1 MAFMIAVG
9 LGFAAL
15 ILKPEPTGSGQ
26 TKAESGHAA
35 HAEGESESPGKA
47 GAEDVHA
54 ETDKPENPETTDE
67 RIAMDAHRIEA
78 AGIVLAR
85 AEPSVIRRQVTLPGE
100 IKFNEDRTAHVVPRV
115 AGIVESVSAQ
125 LGQTVRKGQTLAVLS
140 SVAVSDLRSESQTA
154 QRRLA
159 LARTTYEREKKLWQ
173 DRISAEQDYLQ
184 AQQQFEEAR
193 IAASNASQKLKA
205 IDAAGSGD
213 LARYVLRAPM
223 DGVVVGKHLAAGE
236 SVTEDATVFT
246 VSDLRTVWA
255 EIGVPASELA
265 LVKVGTPVTVAAAA
279 FDSVAEG
286 QVSYVG
292 ALLGEQT
299 RTATARVSLPNPDGA
314 WRPGL
319 FVNVGVTA
327 SEDRVPVTVLTRA
340 IQRVE
345 GNDTSVFIPVEGGF
359 TALPIRVGRS
369 DGERTEVLEGLPPGQ
384 AYVGEGSFMLKAEQG
399 KSSAEHAH

>member
-1 MAFMIAVG
+1 MC
-9 LGFAAL
+9 
-15 ILKPEPTGSGQ
+15 
-26 TKAESGHAA
+26 
-35 HAEGESESPGKA
+35 
-47 GAEDVHA
+47 
-54 ETDKPENPETTDE
+54 
-67 RIAMDAHRIEA
+67 
-78 AGIVLAR
+78 
-85 AEPSVIRRQVTLPGE
+85 IR
-100 IKFNEDRTAHVVPRV
+100 D
-115 AGIVESVSAQ
+115 S
-125 LGQTVRKGQTLAVLS
+125 
-140 SVAVSDLRSESQTA
+140 
-154 QRRLA
+154 
-159 LARTTYEREKKLWQ
+159 
-173 DRISAEQDYLQ
+173 
-184 AQQQFEEAR
+184 
-193 IAASNASQKLKA
+193 SNASQKLKA